1 MKLSLTCV
9 GSLIVAVL
17 CAAAIGY
24 APTQSRWGVDGLES
38 MSAVAIICLATAVLA
53 FLPIVFVAQ
62 RWPQQIGSAALAG
75 TVLRLMLTMVAMAAY
90 QIMARPQMESFLF
103 WAVIFYLLVLM
114 IDTTFGVIAI
124 QRYYRVA
131 SSGSEGSA
139 S

>member
-1 MKLSLTCV
+1 
-9 GSLIVAVL
+9 
-17 CAAAIGY
+17 
-24 APTQSRWGVDGLES
+24 
-38 MSAVAIICLATAVLA
+38 MSAVAVICLTTAVLA

-75 TVLRLMLTMVAMAAY
+75 TVLRLMLTMGAMVAY

-103 WAVIFYLLVLM
+103 WAVIFYLLVLL

-131 SSGSEGSA
+131 SPGNEGSA